1 MAAHHQQLEAQPA
14 LLQNTNFLKEK
25 ITLMCLTETLFQR
38 IGPAADRS
46 VSFNDIAAA
55 SKLPCNQVEAEPPVA
70 PASARLCPRTAP
82 ATAAVPVLEPH
93 PHSPQ
98 PQWPNPPL
106 ARARPMPA
114 AAGRTR
120 RLPAARRAE
129 RAPTRRRGAGQPR

>member
-1 MAAHHQQLEAQPA
+1 VQVLVAAHHQQLEAQPA

-106 ARARPMPA
+106 ARARPGRA
-114 AAGRTR
+114 AADARA
-120 RLPAARRAE
+120 LAAAH
-129 RAPTRRRGAGQPR
+129 PRQDR